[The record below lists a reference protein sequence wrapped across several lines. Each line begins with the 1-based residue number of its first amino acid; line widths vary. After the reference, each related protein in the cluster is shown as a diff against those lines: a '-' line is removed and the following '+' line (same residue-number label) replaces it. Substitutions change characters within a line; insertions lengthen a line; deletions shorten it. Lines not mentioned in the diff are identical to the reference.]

1 MKKLMTLLLV
11 ALFCTTATM
20 ARDILYLKNGSVIK
34 GNLVQAIPGDRII
47 FASIDGNS
55 TFVYMTNEV
64 LKVAKDYTYP
74 STQRNIISLKNGSVI
89 KGYVSELS
97 FDTDIKV
104 STDDGSIF
112 VYNIQDI
119 ANVARDTTQPVATQ
133 LTTQNTTAASQV
145 TNRYLAKQ
153 GYRGFVSFDPGYY
166 VSGIGGIAF
175 STTHGYQ
182 FGHAAFIGAGLSL
195 DIIVD
200 ELICPTFYAAF
211 RGNAGKSVAQFTYG
225 TRLGFQVVD
234 DEIPFLWNFDLGL
247 RIGISPNFG
256 MHITPDFTV
265 LAGDDFFDFRSGVR
279 IGFDF

>member
-1 MKKLMTLLLV
+1 MKKLATLFFV
-11 ALFCTTATM
+11 ALFCTTAAM

-34 GNLVQAIPGDRII
+34 GDLVQAIPGDRII

-55 TFVYMTNEV
+55 TFVYMTHEV
-64 LKVAKDYTYP
+64 LKVAKDYTQP
-74 STQRNIISLKNGSVI
+74 STQRNVISLKNGSVI

-112 VYNIQDI
+112 VYNIQEI
-119 ANVARDTTQPVATQ
+119 ANVARDTTQPAVTQ
-133 LTTQNTTAASQV
+133 STTQTSTTGQV
-145 TNRYLAKQ
+145 INRHLAQK

-182 FGHAAFIGAGLSL
+182 FGHEAFIGGGVSF
-195 DIIVD
+195 DVVD
-200 ELICPTFYAAF
+200 ELFCPSFFAAF
-211 RGNAGKSVAQFTYG
+211 RGNVGKNVAQFTYG
-225 TRLGFQVVD
+225 TRLGFQIVNDYV
-234 DEIPFLWNFDLGL
+234 PFLWNFDLGL

-256 MHITPDFTV
+256 MHITPDFT
-265 LAGDDFFDFRSGVR
+265 LFAGSGFFDFRSGVR
-279 IGFDF
+279 IGFEF